1 MKCNYCNTELKQGAK
16 FCPNCGKEVLEYEVC
31 ISCGEK
37 IKIGAQFCP
46 HCGANQA
53 ETIEPIQQSNTS
65 VEEQPTQKDDV
76 PIQNEEV
83 PTANESRDE
92 HVKTQQLDD
101 TVEVQNNSSKKW
113 LLIIPLIILI
123 VGAGAWY
130 LFSDGFSF
138 GDSSNVVVAES
149 VDSDSIAEVDEIEN
163 DPVAVEA
170 AEARQAMEEGIKE
183 LEEEEAKS
191 EDEGYDSTLSEREL
205 TEEDLEG
212 KTKKELELMRNSIYA
227 RYGYRFKRDDLFS
240 HFSQFNWYNPTTSDM
255 STVYSSMSG
264 IEKYNIDFIKKHE

>member
-1 MKCNYCNTELKQGAK
+1 MKCKYCNADIEQDAQ
-16 FCPNCGKEVLEYEVC
+16 FCPNCGKDLSKFNKC
-31 ISCGEK
+31 IKCGELLDSDTV
-37 IKIGAQFCP
+37 FCP
-46 HCGANQA
+46 HCG
-53 ETIEPIQQSNTS
+53 T
-65 VEEQPTQKDDV
+65 EQPHEEKD
-76 PIQNEEV
+76 EV
-83 PTANESRDE
+83 KGNGF
-92 HVKTQQLDD
+92 
-101 TVEVQNNSSKKW
+101 KKW
-113 LLIIPLIILI
+113 LLILPIIVLL

-163 DPVAVEA
+163 DPVAVEV
-170 AEARQAMEEGIKE
+170 AEARQATEEGIKE

>member
-1 MKCNYCNTELKQGAK
+1 MKCKYCNAEVAPNARFCTTCGGDLSK
-16 FCPNCGKEVLEYEVC
+16 FDKCVNCGELLDNDTV
-31 ISCGEK
+31 
-37 IKIGAQFCP
+37 FCP
-46 HCGANQA
+46 HCGA
-53 ETIEPIQQSNTS
+53 
-65 VEEQPTQKDDV
+65 EQPRKE
-76 PIQNEEV
+76 PKE
-83 PTANESRDE
+83 TA
-92 HVKTQQLDD
+92 
-101 TVEVQNNSSKKW
+101 SSKKW
-113 LLIIPLIILI
+113 LWGVVGLFLIGL
-123 VGAGAWY
+123 VGGGYYY
-130 LFSDGFSF
+130 LSQNR
-138 GDSSNVVVAES
+138 DSSSQLAES

-191 EDEGYDSTLSEREL
+191 EDDGYDSTLSEREL

-240 HFSQFNWYNPTTSDM
+240 HFSQFNWYNPTTSDI